1 MRPDTLQRR
10 AAPMDGA
17 EALQDGP
24 AAGRGREDI
33 SKGNRAMSRIH
44 MIRHGRPASTW
55 GDADPDPGLD
65 ATGAEQ
71 AKAAAVALLALP
83 LSERPTRV
91 VSSPLRRCRE
101 TAQPL
106 ADALG
111 VAVEIEPRVG
121 EIPTPTALSDDA
133 RPDWLR
139 RAFGGKWSEIQ
150 GDRDYVAWTREVAQG
165 VASHPGAAVFSH
177 FVALNAAVSAATGG
191 EAVAAFRPDH
201 ASVTVFDLVDGALL
215 LVEKG
220 REASTQV
227 L

>member
-1 MRPDTLQRR
+1 MWP
-10 AAPMDGA
+10 
-17 EALQDGP
+17 
-24 AAGRGREDI
+24 
-33 SKGNRAMSRIH
+33 MSRVH

-55 GDADPDPGLD
+55 GEADPDPGLD
-65 ATGAEQ
+65 AAGAAQ
-71 AKAAAVALLALP
+71 ARAVAEILLALP
-83 LSERPTRV
+83 ADQRPTRV

-111 VAVEIEPRVG
+111 VPVEIDPRVG
-121 EIPTPTALSDDA
+121 EIPTPAGLAADD
-133 RPDWLR
+133 RPAWLR
-139 RAFGGKWSEIQ
+139 QAFQ
-150 GDRDYVAWTREVAQG
+150 GRWADIAGDLDYAAWTREVARG
-165 VASHPGAAVFSH
+165 VISHPGAAVFSH

-201 ASVTVFDLVDGALL
+201 VSVTVFEIVDGGLI

>member
-1 MRPDTLQRR
+1 
-10 AAPMDGA
+10 
-17 EALQDGP
+17 
-24 AAGRGREDI
+24 
-33 SKGNRAMSRIH
+33 MSRIQ

-55 GDADPDPGLD
+55 GDADQDPGLD
-65 ATGAEQ
+65 AVGAEQ
-71 AKAAAVALLALP
+71 ARAVASVLLALP
-83 LSERPTRV
+83 ENERPSRV

-111 VAVEIEPRVG
+111 VTVEIDPRVG
-121 EIPTPTALSDDA
+121 EIPTPVALDAEA
-133 RPDWLR
+133 RPGWLR
-139 RAFGGKWSEIQ
+139 EAFQGRWSDIR
-150 GDRDYVAWTREVAQG
+150 GDLDYAAWTREVADA

-191 EAVAAFRPDH
+191 EVVAAFRPDH
-201 ASVTVFDLVDGALL
+201 VSVTVFDLVDGALI
-215 LVEKG
+215 LVDKG

>member
-1 MRPDTLQRR
+1 MT
-10 AAPMDGA
+10 
-17 EALQDGP
+17 
-24 AAGRGREDI
+24 
-33 SKGNRAMSRIH
+33 RIH

-55 GDADPDPGLD
+55 GDADLDPGLD
-65 ATGAEQ
+65 ETGTEQ
-71 AKAAAVALLALP
+71 ARTVARALLALP
-83 LSERPTRV
+83 LEERPSRV

-111 VAVEIEPRVG
+111 VAIEIDPRVG
-121 EIPTPTALSDDA
+121 EIPTPAALNAAD
-133 RPDWLR
+133 RPTWLR
-139 RAFGGKWSEIQ
+139 EAFERTWSDIK
-150 GDRDYVAWTREVAQG
+150 GDRDYAAWTQEVAQG

-177 FVALNAAVSAATGG
+177 FVALNAAVSATTGDNK
-191 EAVAAFRPDH
+191 VAAFRPDH
-201 ASVTVFDLVDGALL
+201 VSVTVFDLVDSRLI

>member
-1 MRPDTLQRR
+1 
-10 AAPMDGA
+10 
-17 EALQDGP
+17 
-24 AAGRGREDI
+24 
-33 SKGNRAMSRIH
+33 MSRIH

-65 ATGAEQ
+65 AVGAEQ
-71 AKAAAVALLALP
+71 ARAVAEALLALP
-83 LSERPTRV
+83 PLERPTRV

-111 VAVEIEPRVG
+111 VAVEIDPRVG
-121 EIPTPTALSDDA
+121 EIPTPVALSAEA
-133 RPDWLR
+133 RPGWLR
-139 RAFGGKWSEIQ
+139 QAFRGQWNEIQ
-150 GDRDYVAWTREVAQG
+150 GDLDYVAWTREVAQG
-165 VASHPGAAVFSH
+165 VASYPGAAVFSH

-191 EAVAAFRPDH
+191 EVVAAFRPDH
-201 ASVTVFDLVDGALL
+201 VSVTVFDLVDGDLA

>member
-1 MRPDTLQRR
+1 
-10 AAPMDGA
+10 
-17 EALQDGP
+17 
-24 AAGRGREDI
+24 
-33 SKGNRAMSRIH
+33 MSRIH

-65 ATGAEQ
+65 AVGAEQ
-71 AKAAAVALLALP
+71 ARAVAEALLALP
-83 LSERPTRV
+83 PLERPTRV

-111 VAVEIEPRVG
+111 VAVEIDPRVG
-121 EIPTPTALSDDA
+121 EIPTPAALSAEA
-133 RPDWLR
+133 RPGWLR
-139 RAFGGKWSEIQ
+139 QAFQGQWNEIQ
-150 GDRDYVAWTREVAQG
+150 GDLDYVAWTREVAQG
-165 VASHPGAAVFSH
+165 VASYPGAAVFSH

-191 EAVAAFRPDH
+191 EVVAAFRPDH
-201 ASVTVFDLVDGALL
+201 VSVTVFDLVDGDLA